1 MRNKNESHKEQED
14 RIIEGLR
21 RNPQMMDRIEAILRL
36 GQAEGGI
43 KSADE
48 VEELLIEEIRKL
60 GAETLSTWAANVE
73 QTLATEVKA
82 RPTKVQQR
90 EKKRS
95 SGGAPTAKLP

>member
-1 MRNKNESHKEQED
+1 MRNNNESRKEQES

-21 RNPQMMDRIEAILRL
+21 HNPDLMDRFEAILRI

-43 KSADE
+43 RSADE

-60 GAETLSTWAANVE
+60 GQETLSTWAANVE
-73 QTLATEVKA
+73 QTLATQVKS

-95 SGGAPTAKLP
+95 SGGAHTERLP